1 MPDDIEPLHEM
12 CQSPACYLL
21 NGDHSAEETTA
32 CIERWLVALAEVE
45 VAR

>member
-1 MPDDIEPLHEM
+1 MPNCIELLDARCDAPG
-12 CQSPACYLL
+12 CYLL

-45 VAR
+45 AAR